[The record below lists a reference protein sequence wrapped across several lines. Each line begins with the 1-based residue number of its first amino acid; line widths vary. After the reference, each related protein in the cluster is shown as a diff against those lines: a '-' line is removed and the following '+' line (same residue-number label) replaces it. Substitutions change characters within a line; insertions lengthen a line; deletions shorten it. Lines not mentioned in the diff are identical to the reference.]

1 MDQLNKKRI
10 LFVTNPFS
18 GAKSKDHLRQTIE
31 TYLDH
36 AVFEYDIQ
44 YTEYPSHATTIA
56 SDAASNGLFAVIA
69 VGGDG
74 TINDEVLGTAGETTG
89 LTNIPLSS
97 AILVNWNVL

>member
-36 AVFEYDIQ
+36 AVFEYDILCIECRIQ
-44 YTEYPSHATTIA
+44 KTI
-56 SDAASNGLFAVIA
+56 FVK
-69 VGGDG
+69 
-74 TINDEVLGTAGETTG
+74 
-89 LTNIPLSS
+89 P
-97 AILVNWNVL
+97 

>member
-69 VGGDG
+69 V
-74 TINDEVLGTAGETTG
+74 
-89 LTNIPLSS
+89 
-97 AILVNWNVL
+97 